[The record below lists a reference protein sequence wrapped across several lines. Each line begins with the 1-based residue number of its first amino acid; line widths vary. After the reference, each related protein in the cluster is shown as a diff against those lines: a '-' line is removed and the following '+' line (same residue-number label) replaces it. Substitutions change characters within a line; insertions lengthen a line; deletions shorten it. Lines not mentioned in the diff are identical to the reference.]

1 MSIQNITVGDHEY
14 TLFSAPT
21 SAFDPAIYRWENSAK
36 APMFRPTIKL
46 SGKLN
51 ATRTNANMTVR
62 VECPV
67 VFTDADTGKQGS
79 TDNVVG
85 TFSFTSL
92 QNTLR
97 PETSEVIDAA
107 IAALTAFKTNLVAGI
122 VA

>member
-1 MSIQNITVGDHEY
+1 MSVSKITVGSHEY
-14 TLFSAPT
+14 KLFSAPT
-21 SAFDPAIYRWENSAK
+21 SAYDPAIFRWEDSTK

-92 QNTLR
+92 QNTLST
-97 PETSEVIDAA
+97 ETSEVIDAA
-107 IAALTAFKTNLVAGI
+107 IAALTAFKANLVSGV